1 MTKKQAP
8 SSGIPTAAAE
18 LQPPTPTLRQ
28 LACFKEVAA
37 HRSFSRA
44 AVALAM
50 SQPALSSAIREL
62 ETLMGTT
69 LFDRSTHH
77 VRLSPAGEA
86 IRSQVEWM
94 LNNYQQGVQDLQQLL
109 KYQTDTLR
117 IACIPSAAQLAAPWI
132 AQWQEDHPMVL
143 LHWRDM
149 RNEDLMAATQSGEV
163 DIGLGLDFTVPA
175 SVETHFVAEDDIVA
189 IVPANHPLAQ
199 RPSLSWTDL
208 RSEPLAMLS
217 YSSTHQMISHT
228 LEQQGVGLMQTETVA
243 FTESLYAMVRSGLR
257 IALLSN
263 LYAQSHR
270 AEGVVILPLQA
281 PQLSR
286 RICLMT
292 RKSPDRRSV
301 IQDGWE
307 YLCTHMGMQEHAL
320 GY

>member
-1 MTKKQAP
+1 MKKQAP
-8 SSGIPTAAAE
+8 SDITPPTASAQ
-18 LQPPTPTLRQ
+18 QPPTPTLRQ

-62 ETLMGTT
+62 ESVMGAT

-86 IRSQVEWM
+86 IRTQVEWM

-117 IACIPSAAQLAAPWI
+117 IACIPSSAHLAAPWI
-132 AQWQEDHPMVL
+132 AQWQEEHPMVL
-143 LHWRDM
+143 LHWSDM
-149 RNEDLMAATQSGEV
+149 NNEAMVAATQSGEI
-163 DIGLGLDFTVPA
+163 DIGLGLDFTVP
-175 SVETHFVAEDDIVA
+175 SSLETHFVAEDDIIAV
-189 IVPANHPLAQ
+189 VPAGHPLAQ
-199 RPSLSWTDL
+199 RSALQWSDL

-217 YSSTHQMISHT
+217 HGSTHQMISHM
-228 LEQQGVGLMQTETVA
+228 LEQQGVGLMQMETVA
-243 FTESLYAMVRSGLR
+243 YTESLYAMVRSGLR
-257 IALLSN
+257 IGLLSR

-270 AEGVVILPLQA
+270 PEGVVTLALRS

-292 RKSPDRRSV
+292 RKSTGRRAV
-301 IQDGWE
+301 IQDGWD
-307 YLCTHMGMQEHAL
+307 YLCAHMGATAL
-320 GY
+320 KH